1 MNKLYYQFPE
11 TWFGD
16 CMPFGYKDKFF
27 LYHQRDTRKPGPFG
41 EPFGW
46 DLATTSDFVRY
57 EDCGVAVPRGTD
69 EEQDQFIFAGSVFEA
84 EGKFHIFYT
93 GYNRD
98 YPAQGK
104 ASQVLMHAVSDDLYH
119 WTKTQEALT
128 FCPQDGY
135 DPDDWRD
142 PFVIWNEEAREYLLI
157 LGARKTGPKTE
168 QTGRT
173 VKFTSKDLENWEFKG
188 DFWAPGLYTMHEMPD
203 LFQIGDWWYHIIS
216 EYSDKN
222 KIIYRMSKSLDGPWI
237 APVDDAFDGR
247 AYYAGRTFCL
257 NGQRILFGWVPT
269 KEDCDDRKNF
279 EWAGTFVAHEVYQRQ
294 DGSLGVRIP
303 DTVWEAFGTRKS
315 IPDVRLE
322 SPYARMEKVLA
333 KECGDLYSFE
343 ADITFSEG
351 TRSFGIRV
359 LENEE
364 TAQSYQYIFPVGEN
378 KYVFEK
384 NPNWPWFGCM
394 NIGLER
400 PIILQAG
407 ETYHVRMILDDTIV
421 TLYVNG
427 VALNSRIYEK
437 PGDALSIFVTDGT
450 AEVRNIS
457 IAGGLSAAEK

>member
-1 MNKLYYQFPE
+1 MNKLYYQFPD

-27 LYHQRDTRKPGPFG
+27 LYNQRVTRKPGPFG

-46 DLATTSDFVRY
+46 DLATTSDFVAY
-57 EDCGVAVPRGTD
+57 QDCGVAVPRGTD

-128 FCPQDGY
+128 FCPQEGY

-142 PFVIWNEEAREYLLI
+142 PFVIWNEEAQEYLLI
-157 LGARKTGPKTE
+157 LGARKIGPKTE

-173 VKFTSKDLENWEFKG
+173 VKFTSKDLKNWEFQG

-203 LFQIGDWWYHIIS
+203 LFKIGDWWYHIIS

-222 KIIYRMSKSLDGPWI
+222 KIIYRMSRSLEGPWI
-237 APVDDAFDGR
+237 APLDDAFDGR

-269 KEDCDDRKNF
+269 KEDGDDRKNF
-279 EWAGTFVAHEVYQRQ
+279 EWAGTFVAHEIYQRQ
-294 DGSLGVRIP
+294 DGTLGVRIP
-303 DTVWEAFGTRKS
+303 ETVWNAFGEREYIS
-315 IPDVRLE
+315 DVKLD
-322 SPYARMEKVLA
+322 SPYARTEKVLA
-333 KECGDLYSFE
+333 ETCGDLYSFE
-343 ADITFSEG
+343 ADITFGEG

-359 LENEE
+359 LEKEE
-364 TAQSYQYIFPVGEN
+364 TAQSYQFIFPVGEN
-378 KYVFEK
+378 RYVFEK

-400 PIILQAG
+400 PITLRAG

-427 VALNSRIYEK
+427 VALNSRVYEK

-450 AEVRNIS
+450 MEVSNIS
-457 IAGGLSAAEK
+457 IARGLECV

>member
-1 MNKLYYQFPE
+1 MNKLYYQFPD

-16 CMPFGYKDKFF
+16 CMPFGHGDKFF

-46 DLATTSDFVRY
+46 DLATTSDFVNY
-57 EDCGVAVPRGTD
+57 QDCGVAVPRGTD

-84 EGKFHIFYT
+84 EGQFHIFYT

-98 YPAQGK
+98 YPAEGK
-104 ASQVLMHAVSDDLYH
+104 ASQVLMHAVSEDLYH

-128 FCPQDGY
+128 FCPQEGY

-142 PFVIWNEEAREYLLI
+142 PFVIWNEEAQEYLLI
-157 LGARKTGPKTE
+157 LGARKIGPKTE

-173 VKFTSKDLENWEFKG
+173 VKFTSKDLKNWEFKG

-203 LFQIGDWWYHIIS
+203 LFKIGDWWYHVIS

-257 NGQRILFGWVPT
+257 GGQRILFGWVPT

-279 EWAGTFVAHEVYQRQ
+279 EWGGTFVAHEVYQRP
-294 DGSLGVRIP
+294 DGTLGVRIP
-303 DTVWEAFGTRKS
+303 ETVWNAFDTRES
-315 IPDVRLE
+315 LPEQILE
-322 SPYARMEKVLA
+322 SPYTRTEKVLA
-333 KECGDLYSFE
+333 ENCGDIYSFE
-343 ADITFSEG
+343 ADITFSEN

-359 LENEE
+359 LENKV

-400 PIILQAG
+400 PITLNPG
-407 ETYHVRMILDDTIV
+407 ENYHVQMILDDTIV

-437 PGDALSIFVTDGT
+437 PGDALSVFVTDGT
-450 AEVRNIS
+450 LELKNVS
-457 IAGGLSAAEK
+457 IAKGLR

>member
-1 MNKLYYQFPE
+1 MNKLYYQFPD

-16 CMPFGYKDKFF
+16 CMPFGYKDKFY

-46 DLATTSDFVRY
+46 DLATTSDFVDY

-104 ASQVLMHAVSDDLYH
+104 ASQVLMHAVSDDLRH

-128 FCPQDGY
+128 FCPQEGY

-142 PFVIWNEEAREYLLI
+142 PFVIWNEEAQEYLLI
-157 LGARKTGPKTE
+157 LGARKIGPKTE

-173 VKFTSKDLENWEFKG
+173 VKFTSKDLKNWEFKG

-203 LFQIGDWWYHIIS
+203 LFKIGDWWYHIIS

-222 KIIYRMSKSLDGPWI
+222 KIIYRMSRSLEGPWI

-257 NGQRILFGWVPT
+257 NGQRT
-269 KEDCDDRKNF
+269 
-279 EWAGTFVAHEVYQRQ
+279 
-294 DGSLGVRIP
+294 LGVKIP
-303 DTVWEAFGTRKS
+303 DTVWEAFGDRES
-315 IPDVRLE
+315 LSDVKLE
-322 SPYARMEKVLA
+322 SPYARTEKILA
-333 KECGDLYSFE
+333 EACGDLYSFE

-359 LENEE
+359 LENEK

-400 PIILQAG
+400 PITLRAG
-407 ETYHVRMILDDTIV
+407 ETYHVQMILDDTIV

-437 PGDALSIFVTDGT
+437 PGDALSVFVTDGT
-450 AEVRNIS
+450 MEIRNIS
-457 IAGGLSAAEK
+457 IARGLDQA